1 MTTNPATFLDALLE
15 AVQRP
20 GRYNAAEYARPAAI
34 LWPDGAREWEAMLPL
49 LRDRLPLIILGT
61 YEPTA
66 RVGPAHWVRC
76 MLARTLDDQISED
89 EIPVVYMP
97 GVSKQ
102 DLRAVEDCPAEF
114 QPIASLQYEGALFN
128 QLNGKDWTIRAF
140 IESADGGL
148 GIGFEGNGATKSA
161 AQRALLKL
169 AAVPVSRM
177 KSEAPLRAP
186 FFDDLLNPDQARS
199 VLEWLNAPDGYE
211 KRCTAGE
218 WGAFQSVCQT
228 KYGFRPDS
236 DGPLGAGQKLGER
249 MDQAWELVWARF
261 VEAPASYAAIPDLLR
276 RARPKKDA
284 GMFARQDS
292 WPQNNEAAEALLR
305 DRLRE
310 IGTLMAAEA
319 RTAVLELNEHRA
331 HGQRRHWVWAKLGH
345 APLASALL
353 PLAEL
358 AEETARSLTG
368 VSVAEVA
375 GGYEEH
381 GWRAD
386 ASVLQALALVD
397 QPADVAAV
405 TAAVRAIYRPWLE
418 EAAKHFQSL
427 VGDGDVARYSAPP
440 LPIQESGSCILFVDG
455 LRMDIAHRLA
465 SLLTQRGLSAS
476 VDWRFTALPTITA
489 TAKPA
494 VSPVGPSLRGGI
506 ELSPSTITG
515 SKVDITVLRK
525 LLREA
530 EFQVLGPT
538 DLLGDPNGRAWAEA
552 GDLDETG
559 HTKGAGLARQLDS
572 LIGEI
577 DVRIAGLISEGW
589 RRVLVVTDHGFL
601 LLPGGLPKVE
611 LPLHLADIR
620 KGRCARMKVASVTEQ
635 QSVPWHWDDS
645 VRFATAPGIACFEAG
660 KEYEHGGL
668 SPQECVTPV
677 ITVEKPDAGAAVVSA
692 IESLLWSGLRCRVSV
707 RGALPGS
714 SVDLRREP
722 ANAQSSVTSGG
733 KPLDDEGKASL
744 LVADDDLTGTSAYLV
759 VLGPTGAPVLQQETV
774 IGGAA

>member
-1 MTTNPATFLDALLE
+1 MTTFLDALVE

-34 LWPDGAREWEAMLPL
+34 LWPDGAREWAPLLPL
-49 LRDRLPLIILGT
+49 LRDRLPLITLG
-61 YEPTA
+61 PHDAAA

-76 MLARTLDDQISED
+76 MLAQALDDRLPAD
-89 EIPVVYMP
+89 EIPVLYMP
-97 GVSKQ
+97 GVAKQ
-102 DLRAVEDCPAEF
+102 DLRAVEDCPPEL
-114 QPIASLQYEGALFN
+114 QPLASLQYEGALFT
-128 QLNGKDWTIRAF
+128 QMNGKDWTIRAF

-148 GIGFEGNGATKSA
+148 GIAIEGNGATKKA

-169 AAVPVSRM
+169 ASVPLLRM
-177 KSEAPLRAP
+177 KAEAPLRAP

-199 VLEWLNAPDGYE
+199 VLEWLNDPDGYQ
-211 KRCTAGE
+211 KRCTTEE
-218 WGAFQSVCQT
+218 WGAFQSVCHS
-228 KYGFRPDS
+228 KYGFRPDR
-236 DGPLGAGQKLGER
+236 DGPLVAGQKLGER
-249 MDQAWELVWARF
+249 MEQAWELVWARF
-261 VEAPASYAAIPDLLR
+261 VEAPASYPAIPDLLR

-292 WPQNNEAAEALLR
+292 WPQDNEAAEGLLR
-305 DRLRE
+305 ERLHE

-319 RTAVLELNEHRA
+319 RASVVELNDQRA
-331 HGQRRHWVWAKLGH
+331 HGQRRQWVWAKLGH
-345 APLASALL
+345 APLASALS
-353 PLAEL
+353 PLAGL
-358 AEETARSLTG
+358 AEETARSLNG
-368 VSVAEVA
+368 ASVAEVA
-375 GGYEEH
+375 NAYEEH
-381 GWRAD
+381 GWQAD
-386 ASVLQALALVD
+386 ACVLQALALVD
-397 QPADVAAV
+397 QPADFAAV

-418 EAAKHFQSL
+418 DAAKQFQLL
-427 VGDGDVARYSAPP
+427 VGDGDAARYSAPS
-440 LPIQESGSCILFVDG
+440 LAIQESGSCILFVDG

-465 SLLTQRGLSAS
+465 SRLTERGLRAHL
-476 VDWRFTALPTITA
+476 DWRLTALPTITA

-494 VSPVGPSLRGGI
+494 VSPVGPSLRGGA
-506 ELSPSTITG
+506 ELSPSTISG

-620 KGRCARMKVASVTEQ
+620 KGRCARMKVTSATEQ
-635 QSVPWHWDDS
+635 QTVPWYWDDS

-677 ITVEKPDAGAAVVSA
+677 ITVEKPDAGAPVVA
-692 IESLLWSGLRCRVSV
+692 AFESLLWSGLRCRVSV
-707 RGALPGS
+707 RGTPPGAT
-714 SVDLRREP
+714 VDLRREP
-722 ANAQSSVTSGG
+722 ANAQSSVAAGG
-733 KPLDDEGKASL
+733 KPLDEEGKASL
-744 LVADDDLTGTSAYLV
+744 LVPDDDLAGTSAFLV
-759 VLGPTGAPVLQQETV
+759 VLGSAGAPLLQQETV
-774 IGGAA
+774 VGGAD